1 VSKRI
6 IAMLAGALAIAIVAG
21 CGGGGDSTTGSDSS
35 SLTEAE
41 FIKQADAICEKGD
54 KESSKEVEAFV
65 EENNVDTNKPTTKQ
79 QEEVITEVVAPNVQ
93 GQVEQISELGAPS
106 GDEKKIEAM
115 VDAVEEGVE
124 EIEADPKKLIEGN
137 NPLGK
142 GSKLAKEYGLKSC
155 GEEG

>member
-21 CGGGGDSTTGSDSS
+21 CGGGSDSS
-35 SLTEAE
+35 SSSSSLTKAQ

-54 KESSKEVEAFV
+54 KETSKEVEAFV
-65 EENNVDTNKPTTKQ
+65 EENNVDTNKPTKKQ

-124 EIEADPKKLIEGN
+124 EIEADPKKLIEGQ

-142 GSKLAKEYGLKSC
+142 GSKLAKEYGLKAC
-155 GEEG
+155 GEE